1 MLRVTEDE
9 HGDAHGEH
17 VEARISGASGSWCSW
32 CRRGAHGGG
41 LRGAGD
47 AVVVMVN
54 VAAGLRACRCPGRRE
69 MISPRGPLE
78 VAGRHRRTTAG
89 QAFQTTAATMPAPG
103 TGRQGN
109 WCCSLPGPAPGRNPN
124 RLVHQVT
131 DSVITSRARQHGP
144 GHPPRRML
152 TLSSRTK
159 PDTGHRAGTGMLT
172 PNVADPPSHAQEE
185 WRGTADQNAGYSA
198 LELGS
203 RSRLGSHLVMKVGI
217 SRQRHS
223 RLVAALTQGVCP
235 ICERN
240 GSGEAPPGRSAALT
254 ASQTISVTRGDAD

>member
-1 MLRVTEDE
+1 MRAACGRAQMAIFGRREGSLAAGSPMLRVTEDE

-144 GHPPRRML
+144 GQHHPAGCSRCRRAPNRTPATEPEPACSRRTSPTPLHML
-152 TLSSRTK
+152 RKSGVEQPTKTPDIARSSWGPGHALAHTL
-159 PDTGHRAGTGMLT
+159 
-172 PNVADPPSHAQEE
+172 
-185 WRGTADQNAGYSA
+185 
-198 LELGS
+198 
-203 RSRLGSHLVMKVGI
+203 
-217 SRQRHS
+217 
-223 RLVAALTQGVCP
+223 
-235 ICERN
+235 
-240 GSGEAPPGRSAALT
+240 
-254 ASQTISVTRGDAD
+254 

>member
-1 MLRVTEDE
+1 MRAACGRAQMAIFGRREGSLAAGSPMLRVTEDE

-78 VAGRHRRTTAG
+78 VAGRHRRTTAR

-103 TGRQGN
+103 TGRQGE
-109 WCCSLPGPAPGRNPN
+109 LVLQPARPRTGPQPQPPGSPGNRQRDHQPGTPAWPWPPTPPDAHA
-124 RLVHQVT
+124 VVAHQ
-131 DSVITSRARQHGP
+131 
-144 GHPPRRML
+144 
-152 TLSSRTK
+152 
-159 PDTGHRAGTGMLT
+159 TGHR
-172 PNVADPPSHAQEE
+172 PPSRNRHAHAERRRPPFTCSGRVA
-185 WRGTADQNAGYSA
+185 WN
-198 LELGS
+198 S
-203 RSRLGSHLVMKVGI
+203 RPKRRI
-217 SRQRHS
+217 
-223 RLVAALTQGVCP
+223 
-235 ICERN
+235 
-240 GSGEAPPGRSAALT
+240 
-254 ASQTISVTRGDAD
+254 

>member
-1 MLRVTEDE
+1 MRAACGRAQMAIFGRREGSLAAGSPMLRVTEDE

-78 VAGRHRRTTAG
+78 VAGRHRRTTAR

-103 TGRQGN
+103 TGRQGE
-109 WCCSLPGPAPGRNPN
+109 LVLQPARPRTGPQPQPPGSPGNRQRDHQPGTPAWPWP
-124 RLVHQVT
+124 
-131 DSVITSRARQHGP
+131 A
-144 GHPPRRML
+144 PPRRML

-198 LELGS
+198 LELDPG
-203 RSRLGSHLVMKVGI
+203 H
-217 SRQRHS
+217 
-223 RLVAALTQGVCP
+223 ALAHTF
-235 ICERN
+235 
-240 GSGEAPPGRSAALT
+240 
-254 ASQTISVTRGDAD
+254 